1 MAAKND
7 NTKQTIYNLKA
18 VVLDTNDKGELTLSN
33 DEIGNIKVNDV
44 LAEYLGQ
51 EIDFAIGGAIK
62 ISPELFEGK
71 DE

>member
-7 NTKQTIYNLKA
+7 NTKQTIYNLKS
-18 VVLDTNDKGELTLSN
+18 VVLDKNDKGESVLSN
-33 DEIGNIKVNDV
+33 DEIGTIKVDDV
-44 LAEYLGQ
+44 LSEYYGQ

-71 DE
+71 DD